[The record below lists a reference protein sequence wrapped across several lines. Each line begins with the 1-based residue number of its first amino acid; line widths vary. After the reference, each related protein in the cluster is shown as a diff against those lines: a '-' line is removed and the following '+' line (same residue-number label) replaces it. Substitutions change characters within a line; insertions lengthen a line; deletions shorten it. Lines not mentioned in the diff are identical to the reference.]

1 MKTLAI
7 SMLTVC
13 GIDELPAHKAGL
25 VTHVLSVLD
34 PDLPEIEAFQ
44 SYGAHHRTTLR
55 FHDIIDPQTG
65 MIHPTPEHV
74 GAILRFGSDLASS
87 SGDRQDGHLL
97 VHCHMGVSRST
108 AAMLALLAQVD
119 PSEDED
125 VLFARLRQIRP
136 GAWPNSRM
144 VGYADHLLGREGRL
158 VSALCKHYGLQLKLE
173 QKFHDWMTQ
182 LGRQREI
189 EMAV

>member
-13 GIDELPAHKAGL
+13 GIDELSVHKAGL

-44 SYGAHHRTTLR
+44 NYGAHHRTTLR

-136 GAWPNSRM
+136 GAWPTRAWSDMPIIFWAAKAAWCRRCANITACSLNVSRSFTI
-144 VGYADHLLGREGRL
+144 G
-158 VSALCKHYGLQLKLE
+158 
-173 QKFHDWMTQ
+173 
-182 LGRQREI
+182 
-189 EMAV
+189 